1 MFRGGT
7 VSGGTEAVGESE
19 SYADSDTAV
28 CWGDP
33 GDIETSYRRLRFEK
47 ELEFFLF
54 LFHRPPTFL
63 PLKTAYAIFQVR
75 LVVDRLSLCR
85 VLESCIVLFI
95 YRHVTSLS
103 HIHLFAFHVLTSF
116 YLLSIDKLLLQL

>member
-1 MFRGGT
+1 MYMRKSNLPIYKQNSKT
-7 VSGGTEAVGESE
+7 LTLV
-19 SYADSDTAV
+19 
-28 CWGDP
+28 
-33 GDIETSYRRLRFEK
+33 DIETVYRRLRFEK

-95 YRHVTSLS
+95 YRHVTLSLV
-103 HIHLFAFHVLTSF
+103 HLFHVLTSF